1 MQSRIL
7 IPIFTS
13 LMLSAAAL
21 AQDAAPTPPPGQQ
34 GEHRVVRMEFN
45 KADMEKHRAE
55 MCADRYAHA
64 VGEFAYL
71 EAKLA
76 LTDKQKPAFDR
87 WKNSMLTIAKT
98 HSGECTEM
106 KMGEHEHS
114 LVDALK
120 RHEKRME
127 ERLADLQ
134 AQMPSLEALS
144 ATLNDEQKHILDRAA
159 MHAMMERMHG
169 MEARMHGMGDRMEG
183 MMHRDGGPQ
192 GDMPPP
198 PPPAQ

>member
-13 LMLSAAAL
+13 LMLSAGAL
-21 AQDAAPTPPPGQQ
+21 AQDAGPTPPPGQQ
-34 GEHRVVRMEFN
+34 GEHRVARMEFN
-45 KADMEKHRAE
+45 KADMEKHHAE
-55 MCADRYAHA
+55 MCTDRYAHA

-87 WKNSMLTIAKT
+87 WKSSMLTIAKT

-144 ATLNDEQKHILDRAA
+144 ATLNDEQKHILDRGA

>member
-7 IPIFTS
+7 VPIFAS

-21 AQDAAPTPPPGQQ
+21 AQDAPPTPPPGQQ
-34 GEHRVVRMEFN
+34 GDHRAGRMEFN

-71 EAKLA
+71 ETKLA
-76 LTDKQKPAFDR
+76 LSDKQKPAFDR
-87 WKNSMLTIAKT
+87 WKSSMLAIAKA
-98 HSGECTEM
+98 HSGECPEM

-120 RHEKRME
+120 RHEKRMK

-134 AQMPSLEALS
+134 AQMPSLEALN

-169 MEARMHGMGDRMEG
+169 MQDHMRGMGDRM
-183 MMHRDGGPQ
+183 MHHDGGPQ
-192 GDMPPP
+192 GDIPP